1 MLLEPL
7 CPPVSKLS
15 RQGLNI
21 AQIDSILN
29 ALDEISKNLV
39 LDSQFVHC
47 FKLVIKFSP
56 LAPNLLLCSVPH
68 VSKIVLEE
76 ESVHLMNLLAKW
88 TSSWTRLSGF

>member
-15 RQGLNI
+15 WQGLNI
-21 AQIDSILN
+21 PHIDSILN

-39 LDSQFVHC
+39 LDSEFIHC
-47 FKLVIKFSP
+47 LKLVIKFSP

-68 VSKIVLEE
+68 ESKIVLEE
-76 ESVHLMNLLAKW
+76 ESVHLMNLFAKL
-88 TSSWTRLSGF
+88 TSSWTRLSRF